1 MQKSSNKDRTNKL
14 HEACFHS
21 RQKRVCGDCG
31 PALDGK
37 AYIREISK
45 RNALKEIAH
54 DEDREA
60 DGCDC
65 VDTSDSMHIVDVPYD
80 KKT

>member
-31 PALDGK
+31 PALDGN

-45 RNALKEIAH
+45 RNALKEIKNEIQEDDLAEYE
-54 DEDREA
+54 DEQA
-60 DGCDC
+60 GFWN
-65 VDTSDSMHIVDVPYD
+65 
-80 KKT
+80 

>member
-1 MQKSSNKDRTNKL
+1 MEKSANKDRTNKL

-31 PALDGK
+31 PALDGN

-45 RNALKEIAH
+45 QNAKKEIEDFLKKMIE
-54 DEDREA
+54 DE
-60 DGCDC
+60 
-65 VDTSDSMHIVDVPYD
+65 I
-80 KKT
+80 